1 MASTPTDMGPAPLP
15 AKVLKPKI
23 SLGPTES
30 PGSADIAAR
39 AIRSQTAVRSH
50 NVFRPDVYR
59 VSEGYLN

>member
-1 MASTPTDMGPAPLP
+1 MATDMGSAPLP
-15 AKVLKPKI
+15 AKVLRPKI
-23 SLGPTES
+23 SLGPTEA
-30 PGSADIAAR
+30 PGSASVSAQ